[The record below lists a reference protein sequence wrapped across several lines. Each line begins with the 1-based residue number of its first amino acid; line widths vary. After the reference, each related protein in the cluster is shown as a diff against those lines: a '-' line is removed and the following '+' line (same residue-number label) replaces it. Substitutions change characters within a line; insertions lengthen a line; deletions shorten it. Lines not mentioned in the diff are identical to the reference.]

1 MEKPIEIVS
10 KEMLRNAKQLRV
22 FKPVGDNVEDSD
34 NIDEAFST
42 VQQTAFKAKGAEGS
56 KTNELSSFT
65 LKRNSNSSNSTSST
79 KSSAA
84 DVDTGGS
91 ETDDEQSSPQTHIV
105 DHGRNRAEL
114 NEMSEGV
121 AKLFA
126 SFSLGDNTASK
137 ANTALPM
144 PMPTEKPS
152 NSTADSSKSCKAS
165 STVATR
171 LYTDYGDFRL
181 FNEKQMPTPQLLA
194 KMKPQGPQQQQG
206 SNSSNQRIG
215 KTMFTFYV
223 LNFEPIFE
231 GDL

>member
-22 FKPVGDNVEDSD
+22 FKPVGDIIEDSD
-34 NIDEAFST
+34 DIDEAFST
-42 VQQTAFKAKGAEGS
+42 VQQAAAVKTKGAEGS
-56 KTNELSSFT
+56 KTNELSSFA

-79 KSSAA
+79 KSSGT

-105 DHGRNRAEL
+105 DHGRNRTEL

-126 SFSLGDNTASK
+126 SFSLDNNTASK

-181 FNEKQMPTPQLLA
+181 FNEKQMPTPQRLA

-215 KTMFTFYV
+215 KAIYV

>member
-22 FKPVGDNVEDSD
+22 FKPVGDIVEDSN

-42 VQQTAFKAKGAEGS
+42 VQQTAVKVKGAEGS
-56 KTNELSSFT
+56 KTNELSSFA

-79 KSSAA
+79 KSSGA

-91 ETDDEQSSPQTHIV
+91 ETDDEQSSPQTHVV

-137 ANTALPM
+137 ANTAPPM

-152 NSTADSSKSCKAS
+152 NSTADSKSCKAS

-181 FNEKQMPTPQLLA
+181 FNEKQMPTPQRLT
-194 KMKPQGPQQQQG
+194 KVKPQGPQQQQG

-215 KTMFTFYV
+215 KAMFTFYV

-231 GDL
+231 WDL